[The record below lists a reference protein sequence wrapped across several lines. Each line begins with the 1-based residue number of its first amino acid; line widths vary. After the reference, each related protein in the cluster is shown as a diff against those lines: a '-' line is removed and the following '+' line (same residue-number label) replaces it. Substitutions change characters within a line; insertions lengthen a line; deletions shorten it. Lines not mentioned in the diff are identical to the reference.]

1 MWCGPAVNSEATME
15 IAKLQAEKREA
26 HGTREA
32 QRLRRQGKLP
42 VVVYGHGQAP
52 EHLSVSL
59 HDLVGLLEHKTH
71 VLELVVA
78 KDRQQVLVK
87 DVQFDYLG
95 ATPIHV
101 DFARV
106 SLTERV
112 KVSVPMDLRGT
123 PVGVADGGIL
133 DHSLV
138 DLEIECLVTEIP
150 ESIRVSVAELK
161 IGDFLHV
168 RDVPLPEDVKAV
180 TPADTIVC
188 SVRAKV
194 EEVEEVA
201 APAAEEGV
209 QEPEIIGRKEKAPE
223 EEEAES

>member
-1 MWCGPAVNSEATME
+1 MD
-15 IAKLQAEKREA
+15 IARLQAEKREA

-32 QRLRRQGKLP
+32 KRLRRQGQLP
-42 VVVYGHGQAP
+42 AVVYGHGQVP
-52 EHLSVSL
+52 ESLSVPL

-78 KDRQQVLVK
+78 KERQQVLIK

-95 ATPIHV
+95 TTPIHV

-112 KVSVPMDLRGT
+112 EVSVPLDLRGT
-123 PVGVADGGIL
+123 PVGVTDGGIL

-150 ESIRVSVAELK
+150 ESIRVNVAELK

-168 RDVPLPEDVKAV
+168 RDLTLPENITAV

-188 SVRAKV
+188 SVRAKA
-194 EEVEEVA
+194 EEVEEAA
-201 APAAEEGV
+201 APAGEEGAV
-209 QEPEIIGRKEKAPE
+209 EPEIIGRKEKAPE
-223 EEEAES
+223 EEAES